1 METQHSYTVS
11 LTSEV
16 SVVFY
21 VSSSTEAPLN
31 LGLKTHVLV
40 PHRNCEQ
47 KTGFCSISLLER
59 EGKYLT
65 PYDRTRFYTYIM
77 LKCLKW
83 QSHLFCPQAISKE
96 IF

>member
-40 PHRNCEQ
+40 PHRKHEQ
-47 KTGFCSISLLER
+47 KTGFCSISLLGR

-65 PYDRTRFYTYIM
+65 PYDRTHFYTHIM
-77 LKCLKW
+77 FKCLKW
-83 QSHLFCPQAISKE
+83 QSRRFCPQAISKG